1 MSRILTLQSHRLSD
15 LEVRKNA
22 LAQKIA
28 VEKRKLRDQSRARA
42 AIRARVIGETVIQM
56 RDQGRLSDSVLQEIK
71 ETLLAHVQGKDTEF
85 ESLQGTAFDV
95 ADLLHETSQA
105 VASSSEPKL
114 EGT

>member
-42 AIRARVIGETVIQM
+42 AIRARVIGETVILM
-56 RDQGRLSDSVLQEIK
+56 REQGRLSDGVLRQIK
-71 ETLLAHVQGKDTEF
+71 EALLAHVEGKDAEF

-95 ADLLHETSQA
+95 TDLLHETSQA
-105 VASSSEPKL
+105 VTSSSEP
-114 EGT
+114 EPE